1 VVREHKE
8 ETNVPTREEV
18 RAMLPELE
26 MIHDKELREKTLDVW
41 LDAMKTGG
49 WELSDMTDIP
59 FTLLIENTDLS
70 LLDHTRVVTQTAAA
84 IADTMAGFYGDRMPI
99 NRDYLISG
107 GILHDVGKLLEYRRE
122 GGKIV
127 KSEMGKDL
135 RHPFSGTALA
145 FKHGIPS
152 MIMHLI
158 AMHAKE
164 GDDGR
169 RNPEAWIIHY
179 ADFVNFRSLKT
190 L

>member
-1 VVREHKE
+1 MATKD
-8 ETNVPTREEV
+8 EV
-18 RAMLPELE
+18 RAMLPELG
-26 MIHDKELREKTLDVW
+26 MIKDEGLREKTLEVW
-41 LDAMKTGG
+41 VDAMNTGG
-49 WELSDMTDIP
+49 WEVSDMPDIP
-59 FTLLIENTDLS
+59 FTLLIEGTDLS

-84 IADTMAGFYGDRMPI
+84 IADTMAAYYGDRMPI

-122 GGKIV
+122 GTSIV
-127 KSEMGKDL
+127 KSEVGKDL

-145 FKHGIPS
+145 YKHDIPS
-152 MIMHLI
+152 MVCHLI

-164 GDDGR
+164 GEDGR

-179 ADFVNFRSLKT
+179 SDFVNFRSLKT